1 MSIFR
6 DDTELSVEEAFT
18 IRIVDIDG
26 DAFSISIKL
35 IADGF
40 EIFSS
45 GSDDKTDGR
54 GGRDELDGCSGHD
67 RVQYKGI
74 KVYIKFKSL

>member
-6 DDTELSVEEAFT
+6 DDTELSVEEAST
-18 IRIVDIDG
+18 IGIVDIDG

-40 EIFSS
+40 EIFGS
-45 GSDDKTDGR
+45 GSDDKADGR